1 MLRFQKRP
9 SETSIKKRLDPDDKS
24 KDEWKQ
30 DARVIVGRIR
40 GRFSVFRYMNLPETL
55 VRLNKIVKDVYVQ
68 LKFAE
73 DVYNK
78 RHTGANVRIANYWL
92 DWIKGYYAKVV
103 SEFKENM
110 TDMVAQ
116 IHELMEDE
124 RVEERHASQMRE
136 MMAQFE
142 EMAGDR
148 DRIRID
154 TEGFP
159 AFNSPITQPED
170 IKEDEDTEMGG
181 T

>member
-1 MLRFQKRP
+1 M
-9 SETSIKKRLDPDDKS
+9 
-24 KDEWKQ
+24 
-30 DARVIVGRIR
+30 
-40 GRFSVFRYMNLPETL
+40 
-55 VRLNKIVKDVYVQ
+55 Q

-73 DVYNK
+73 NVYNK
-78 RHTGANVRIANYWL
+78 GHPGANVRIANYWL
-92 DWIKGYYAKVV
+92 NQIKGYYAKVV

-124 RVEERHASQMRE
+124 GVEERHASQMRE

-142 EMAGDR
+142 EMAGDG

-159 AFNSPITQPED
+159 AFNSPITKPKD